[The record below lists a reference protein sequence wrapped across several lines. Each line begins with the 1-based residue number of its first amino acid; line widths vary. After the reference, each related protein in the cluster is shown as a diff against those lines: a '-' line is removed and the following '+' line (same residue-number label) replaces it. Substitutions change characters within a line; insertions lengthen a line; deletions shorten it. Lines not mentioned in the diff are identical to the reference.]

1 MADLTAWIA
10 QKDNMCVFGAP
21 WQADAQMVYLY
32 NKYSWIEGIIRYV
45 CVCVCVCVSARVC
58 VYMLCTCVLCSEDSD
73 MFVMG
78 VDNWHT

>member
-45 CVCVCVCVSARVC
+45 
-58 VYMLCTCVLCSEDSD
+58 
-73 MFVMG
+73 
-78 VDNWHT
+78 